1 MIDHDQNGGRDLNEL
16 FSAYREACAAP
27 EAGADFMPRLW
38 ERIESRRRWTDPLW
52 RWANGLAA
60 AAAAASLF
68 FVFLQFMPTSNGV
81 ASTRSY
87 VELLAEAHES
97 DDLELQLASISPT
110 QPGQPNGAG
119 R

>member
-1 MIDHDQNGGRDLNEL
+1 MKDNRRNDTRDLNDL
-16 FSAYREACAAP
+16 FSAYRDACAAP
-27 EAGADFMPRLW
+27 DASVNFMPRLW
-38 ERIESRRRWTDPLW
+38 EGIEKRRRWAEPLW

-60 AAAAASLF
+60 AAVAASLF
-68 FVFLQFMPTSNGV
+68 FVLLQLVPANSSL

-97 DDLELQLASISPT
+97 DDLDLQLASLS
-110 QPGQPNGAG
+110 PGQSQQNRGVG